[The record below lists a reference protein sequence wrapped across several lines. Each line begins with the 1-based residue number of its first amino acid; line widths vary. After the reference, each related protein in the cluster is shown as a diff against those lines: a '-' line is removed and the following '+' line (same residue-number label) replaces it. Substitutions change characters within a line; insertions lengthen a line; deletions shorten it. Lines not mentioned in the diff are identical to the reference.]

1 MKQGVVKV
9 LSFQGC
15 RMAQEGGTN
24 SVYTYILTALVFQFA
39 NCETTRGSKAML
51 NWLCDRISSIMAG
64 CQESNLGPLHLW
76 ATGLPGW
83 LVDLWTL
90 GTPQLW
96 FGAFEETQSHRDS
109 DFFSTSTRVCPKV
122 QPNHQPYHGDSANPK
137 VSGLVVEKPEPSTLA
152 ASPFSQLNPLY
163 IEVS

>member
-51 NWLCDRISSIMAG
+51 N
-64 CQESNLGPLHLW
+64 
-76 ATGLPGW
+76 
-83 LVDLWTL
+83 
-90 GTPQLW
+90 
-96 FGAFEETQSHRDS
+96 
-109 DFFSTSTRVCPKV
+109 
-122 QPNHQPYHGDSANPK
+122 
-137 VSGLVVEKPEPSTLA
+137 
-152 ASPFSQLNPLY
+152 
-163 IEVS
+163 